1 MDLAE
6 PLWAFLAISV
16 VVIVTPGQDTALTI
30 RNTLAGGRTSGIM
43 TALGIAAGQAV
54 WALATAVGVVAFLV
68 ASEPLFA
75 AVKLAGA
82 GYIVFLGGQSLYAA
96 IRSRNT
102 VNRLPNGAR
111 PRGLPAAA
119 ALRQGL
125 VSNLA
130 NPKMAVFFASLL
142 PQFARPLAPQF
153 APEEGAA
160 FAGLIL
166 LGAVFCTMTFAWLTG
181 YALAVARAGHVLRR
195 PGIRRAVEGATGTVL
210 IALGLHIAAAR
221 D

>member
-43 TALGIAAGQAV
+43 TALGVAAGQAV

-111 PRGLPAAA
+111 PRGPSSRAHWRPNLHPRRGPPSPA
-119 ALRQGL
+119 
-125 VSNLA
+125 
-130 NPKMAVFFASLL
+130 
-142 PQFARPLAPQF
+142 
-153 APEEGAA
+153 
-160 FAGLIL
+160 
-166 LGAVFCTMTFAWLTG
+166 
-181 YALAVARAGHVLRR
+181 
-195 PGIRRAVEGATGTVL
+195 
-210 IALGLHIAAAR
+210 
-221 D
+221 